1 MGNNII
7 LKAVN
12 ITKIFPGVTALNNV
26 NFDIREGEIH
36 SLVGENGSG
45 KSTLIKII
53 SGVYQPTSGEIYIS
67 GQKVDHLNPIKAK
80 ELGISVVH
88 QELSL
93 INTQSVVESFYYPQ
107 ITLSN
112 GFLNWKKM
120 KRDISQFLKDL
131 NIEINIEEKVGR
143 LPIGKKQLLEIA
155 RAVYYNSKVILLDE
169 PTSSLS
175 ENEIWKLFEII
186 SKLKTKQV
194 SIVYISHK
202 INEVLEI
209 SDRITVLKDGRI
221 TNQMKKEEA
230 SVEKIIS
237 SMVGKTLN
245 FKYSNPEELQKIKNS
260 RPHFKDKKIL
270 LKFENISNKKDLKN
284 ISLEVRKGEIH
295 GFFGVIGSGRTET
308 IKSVL
313 GINDLKSGKIIFEDK
328 EVRFRS
334 PYSALKNG
342 IAYATENRREEGL
355 IFTFDFKSNISLVKF
370 NKEDRKF
377 IDFNLEKSLANE
389 AIKKFEIKIPSVSSG
404 VRELSGGNQQKVV
417 ISKYFLSHPK
427 LLILDEPTKGIDVGA
442 KEEIYRFIFDLANSG
457 ITVILI
463 SSELPEIMML
473 CDRVTI
479 FKSGKTIS
487 TFNLN
492 EVTEEDILKSATA

>member
-1 MGNNII
+1 MKNH
-7 LKAVN
+7 LK
-12 ITKIFPGVTALNNV
+12 
-26 NFDIREGEIH
+26 
-36 SLVGENGSG
+36 
-45 KSTLIKII
+45 
-53 SGVYQPTSGEIYIS
+53 Y
-67 GQKVDHLNPIKAK
+67 
-80 ELGISVVH
+80 
-88 QELSL
+88 
-93 INTQSVVESFYYPQ
+93 
-107 ITLSN
+107 
-112 GFLNWKKM
+112 
-120 KRDISQFLKDL
+120 
-131 NIEINIEEKVGR
+131 GR
-143 LPIGKKQLLEIA
+143 
-155 RAVYYNSKVILLDE
+155 
-169 PTSSLS
+169 
-175 ENEIWKLFEII
+175 
-186 SKLKTKQV
+186 
-194 SIVYISHK
+194 
-202 INEVLEI
+202 
-209 SDRITVLKDGRI
+209 
-221 TNQMKKEEA
+221 
-230 SVEKIIS
+230 
-237 SMVGKTLN
+237 KTLN

-260 RPHFKDKKIL
+260 RPHYNDKQIL
-270 LKFENISNKKDLKN
+270 LKLENISNKKDLKN

-308 IKSVL
+308 IKSLL

-389 AIKKFEIKIPSVSSG
+389 AIKRFKIKIPSISSG

-417 ISKYFLSHPK
+417 ISKYFLSDPK

-442 KEEIYRFIFDLANSG
+442 KEEIYKFIFDLANSG

-492 EVTEEDILKSATA
+492 EVTEKDILKSATA